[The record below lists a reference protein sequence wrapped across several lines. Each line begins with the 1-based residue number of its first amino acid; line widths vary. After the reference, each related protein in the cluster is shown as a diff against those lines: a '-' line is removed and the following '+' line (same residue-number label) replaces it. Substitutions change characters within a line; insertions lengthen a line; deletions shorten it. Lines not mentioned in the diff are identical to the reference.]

1 MDGVRG
7 REENLPF
14 GIFAGIISAGVG
26 ALIWMGIT
34 VVTGLHAE
42 YVAPLVVGA
51 VVGFTVRYIGNGSG
65 LTFGI
70 IGAVLTLIGCLGGEI
85 ITVVQL
91 ASTPQR
97 DFLNTLITI
106 DLKQLIANVFDRMDL
121 IMYLIYGIG
130 IVEGYMLSLRK

>member
-1 MDGVRG
+1 M
-7 REENLPF
+7 
-14 GIFAGIISAGVG
+14 
-26 ALIWMGIT
+26 
-34 VVTGLHAE
+34 VTGLHAE